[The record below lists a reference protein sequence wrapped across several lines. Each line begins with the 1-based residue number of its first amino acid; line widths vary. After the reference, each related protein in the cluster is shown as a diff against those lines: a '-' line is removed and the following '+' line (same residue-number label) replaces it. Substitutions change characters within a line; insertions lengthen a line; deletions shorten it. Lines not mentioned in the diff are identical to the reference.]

1 MKFIKKRTKIN
12 RINTTTTKITNY
24 YAHIYQNK
32 QVFVNYFHTIIMQF
46 DQKKKSKR
54 DYNKT

>member
-46 DQKKKSKR
+46 DQKKKK
-54 DYNKT
+54 